1 MRTLGK
7 IAQTILASLRGTSA
21 LLIALVLLVAA
32 LCVPRLELP
41 RTTYDYVVV
50 FDLSQ
55 SMSVLDH
62 ELDGRPVS
70 RLTYAK
76 QVVRSTLPELP
87 CGSRVGWGAFAE
99 YRTVVLL
106 APVEVCSGYDDLLN
120 SLDKIDGRMRWGN
133 ASEITKGVFWS
144 MRAARDLGAGT
155 NIIFLTDG
163 QEAPPLDATRA
174 AVAIFDDLTVGTIEG
189 WLVGLGGDIPMPI
202 PKTDSDSR
210 PIGYWRAGE
219 VIQRVNDP
227 ASPAP
232 TVSEHLSLL
241 HESHL
246 QALAR
251 EVGFRYA
258 RLSDAGTIEKVF
270 KDPRF
275 ARRAPVPTD
284 VAWIPSALALV
295 VLVVRFRPAGLRR
308 LWQRSPRSQR

>member
-1 MRTLGK
+1 MIGK
-7 IAQTILASLRGTSA
+7 IGKSARSIVARLRGTRA
-21 LLIALVLLVAA
+21 LVAAFVLLIAA
-32 LCVPRLELP
+32 LCVPRLEMP

-55 SMSVLDH
+55 SMNVMDY
-62 ELDGRPVS
+62 ELDGRPVN

-76 QVVRSTLPELP
+76 HVVRNTLPELP

-106 APVEVCSGYDDLLN
+106 APVEVCSGYDDLLS

-144 MRAARDLGAGT
+144 MRAARDLGPGT

-163 QEAPPLDATRA
+163 QEAPPLDATRE

-189 WLVGLGGDIPMPI
+189 WLVGIGGDIPMPI
-202 PKTDSDSR
+202 PKTDSEGR
-210 PIGYWRAGE
+210 PIGFWRAGE
-219 VIQRVNDP
+219 VIQRVSDP
-227 ASPAP
+227 ASPVGP
-232 TVSEHLSLL
+232 TSEHLSALD
-241 HESHL
+241 ESHL

-258 RLSDAGTIEKVF
+258 RLNDADTIEKVF
-270 KDPRF
+270 RDPRF
-275 ARRAPVPTD
+275 ARRASVPTD
-284 VAWIPSALALV
+284 IAWIPSALALV
-295 VLVVRFRPAGLRR
+295 VLVARFRPTR
-308 LWQRSPRSQR
+308 L